1 MKKVPEATIRRLFY
15 YYRCLKNDHSE
26 SPKYICSD
34 TLGNKT
40 GIKSTL
46 LRRDLSFF
54 GHMGHKGKGYQRDEL
69 ENKLKNIM
77 GIDQQ
82 HEIALIGAGN
92 IGKALVKYKKFRE
105 LGLYITE
112 IFDNDLDKIGRRVG
126 GYIVKNVKY
135 LKESLEKNN
144 IKIVILAI
152 DEEESD
158 EIITQLQEIDIKA
171 IWNLSSAQLDLDQN
185 VIIIKEDLC
194 CSLGS
199 LICKMNN

>member
-15 YYRCLKNDHSE
+15 YYRCLKNNDLDSN
-26 SPKYICSD
+26 KYICSEV
-34 TLGNKT
+34 LGNKI

-54 GHMGHKGKGYQRDEL
+54 GHMGQKGKGYHKDEL
-69 ENKLKNIM
+69 KNKLEKII

-82 HEIALIGAGN
+82 RQIALIGAGN
-92 IGKALVKYKKFRE
+92 VGKALIKYKKFRE

-112 IFDNDLDKIGRRVG
+112 VFDNDLDKIGRRVG
-126 GYIVKNVKY
+126 DNIVKNVKF
-135 LKESLEKNN
+135 LKETLEKNN

-152 DEEESD
+152 DEEEIN
-158 EIITQLQEIDIKA
+158 EINNQLKEANIKA
-171 IWNLSSAQLDLDQN
+171 VWNLSSVSLELGEN

-199 LICKMNN
+199 LIYNVNS

>member
-15 YYRCLKNDHSE
+15 YYRCLKNDDSD
-26 SPKYICSD
+26 SQKYICSD
-34 TLGNKT
+34 VLGNKT

-54 GHMGHKGKGYQRDEL
+54 GRMGHKGKGYHKDEL
-69 ENKLKNIM
+69 KNKLERIM

-92 IGKALVKYKKFRE
+92 VGKALVKYKKFRE

-126 GYIVKNVKY
+126 GYIVKNVKF
-135 LKESLEKNN
+135 LKETLEQKD

-152 DEEESD
+152 DEEEID
-158 EIITQLQEIDIKA
+158 EIINQLLEADIKA
-171 IWNLSSAQLDLDQN
+171 VWNLSSAQLDLGEN
-185 VIIIKEDLC
+185 IIIIKEDLC

-199 LICKMNN
+199 LIYKVNS

>member
-15 YYRCLKNDHSE
+15 YYRCLKNDDSD

-34 TLGNKT
+34 VLGNKT

-54 GHMGHKGKGYQRDEL
+54 GHMGHKGKGYHRDEL
-69 ENKLKNIM
+69 KNKLEKIM
-77 GIDQQ
+77 GIDHQ

-92 IGKALVKYKKFRE
+92 VGKALVKYEKFRE

-112 IFDNDLDKIGRRVG
+112 IFDNDLDKIGRRIE
-126 GYIVKNVKY
+126 GYIVKNVKF
-135 LKESLEKNN
+135 LKETLEQND

-152 DEEESD
+152 GEEEID
-158 EIITQLQEIDIKA
+158 EIINQLQKVDIKA
-171 IWNLSSAQLDLDQN
+171 LWNLSSAQLNLDKN
-185 VIIIKEDLC
+185 VVVIKEDLC
-194 CSLGS
+194 CSIGS
-199 LICKMNN
+199 LIYKINN

>member
-15 YYRCLKNDHSE
+15 YYRCLKNDDSE

-34 TLGNKT
+34 VLGNKT

-54 GHMGHKGKGYQRDEL
+54 GHMGHKGKGYHKEEL
-69 ENKLKNIM
+69 QDKLEKIM

-92 IGKALVKYKKFRE
+92 VGKALIKYEKFRE

-112 IFDNDLDKIGRRVG
+112 VFDNDLDKIGRRIG

-135 LKESLEKNN
+135 LKETLEQNN

-152 DEEESD
+152 DEEEIE
-158 EIITQLQEIDIKA
+158 EIINQLQEADIKA
-171 IWNLSSAQLDLDQN
+171 IWNLSSAQLDFGKD

-199 LICKMNN
+199 LIYNING